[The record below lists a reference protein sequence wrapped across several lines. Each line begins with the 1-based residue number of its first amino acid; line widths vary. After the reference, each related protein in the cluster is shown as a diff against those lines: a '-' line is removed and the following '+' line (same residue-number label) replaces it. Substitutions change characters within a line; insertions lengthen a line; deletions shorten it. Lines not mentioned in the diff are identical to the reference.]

1 MLLSLTLA
9 LFLVSKA
16 FSGSVSVSTASYPA
30 GWCDLLQGTPTR
42 TTGECICKKDCIGS
56 GCQRAQGFI
65 WFAYETCPTCKCTGV
80 AISNNGVKESKNIG
94 ELSICCLRNSIH
106 EIRLYSCH
114 LIFRINTKKRS
125 LITHAVLFNHTFLY
139 CKSIDLI

>member
-1 MLLSLTLA
+1 MKLLWSLTLV
-9 LFLVSKA
+9 LLVSKA

-42 TTGECICKKDCIGS
+42 TTGECICKRDCIGS

-80 AISNNGVKESKNIG
+80 AVSNNGVKESKNIG
-94 ELSICCLRNSIH
+94 EL
-106 EIRLYSCH
+106 
-114 LIFRINTKKRS
+114 
-125 LITHAVLFNHTFLY
+125 
-139 CKSIDLI
+139 